1 MFFFFYPDFISFYIF
16 GLLDAGKLDD
26 KAKLVVSAI
35 HIIQIGLTQFHICSV
50 LMVVKMKRKLT
61 NDRLMSDYN
70 VNLVKDNLQ
79 EFNVKFIGP
88 EGSK

>member
-1 MFFFFYPDFISFYIF
+1 
-16 GLLDAGKLDD
+16 
-26 KAKLVVSAI
+26 
-35 HIIQIGLTQFHICSV
+35 
-50 LMVVKMKRKLT
+50 MVVKMKRKLT